1 MIGIQTNA
9 AREAGDAGA
18 SRRQVL
24 KTGAAAAAF
33 AVMSPAVL
41 RAQGRP
47 IKIGL
52 VTPTTG
58 PLAIFAETDAF
69 TLAAFKKAVAG
80 GITIGGQI
88 HPVDVIVKDS
98 QSNSNRASEVAN
110 ELVNASKV
118 DLMVTAHTP
127 DTVNPVAD
135 VCEINEVPCVS
146 TDAPWQ
152 PYFFGRKGNPA
163 KGFKWTYHFFWGA
176 EALISTF
183 INMYDEL
190 PTNKIVGCLWP
201 NDSDGNAFSDKGH
214 GMPPVLE
221 KRGYKVVNT
230 GSFDPFAE
238 NFTSQITAFK
248 AAGVEIVTSVL
259 PPPTFASFWT
269 QAAQQGFKPKIVT
282 PGKSAEFPGA
292 VNALGPLG
300 KNIGIEVWWS
310 PYHPFSSHL
319 TGQSSAQL
327 AAAYTA
333 ATKKTWTMPLG
344 FKHALFEVAA
354 DVLKRSKALEP
365 DAIRESIA
373 STQYESIVGPVQ
385 WKKGPVPN
393 VCTTPL
399 VGGQWQAAASGGGYD
414 LKIVN
419 NKDNPNIKTNGKLLV
434 L

>member
-1 MIGIQTNA
+1 MIGNQTNS
-9 AREAGDAGA
+9 RNSLV
-18 SRRQVL
+18 SRRRVL
-24 KTGAAAAAF
+24 KTGTAV
-33 AVMSPAVL
+33 AVMAMAPTIL
-41 RAQGRP
+41 RAQGRA

-58 PLAIFAETDAF
+58 PLAIFAEPDAF
-69 TLAAFKKAVAG
+69 VLTEFKKAIG
-80 GITIGGQI
+80 TGIKIGNQT
-88 HPVDVIVKDS
+88 HAVEVIVKDS
-98 QSNSNRASEVAN
+98 QSNPNRAAEVAN
-110 ELVNASKV
+110 ELILSNKI
-118 DLMVTAHTP
+118 DLMVVAHTP

-135 VCEINEVPCVS
+135 QCEINEVPCIS

-152 PYFFGRKGNPA
+152 PYFFGRKGDPA

-183 INMYDEL
+183 INLYDDL
-190 PTNKIVGCLWP
+190 ATNRIVGALWP
-201 NDSDGNAFSDKGH
+201 NDSDGNAFSDPQR
-214 GMPPVLE
+214 GMPPVLM

-248 AAGVEIVTSVL
+248 SQGVEIVTSVL
-259 PPPTFASFWT
+259 PPPTFANFWT

-282 PGKSAEFPGA
+282 PGKSAEFPAA
-292 VNALGPLG
+292 VKALGQLG

-319 TGQSSAQL
+319 TGQSSAEL
-327 AAAYTA
+327 AAAYSAT
-333 ATKKTWTMPLG
+333 TKKTWTMPLG

-365 DAIRESIA
+365 EAIRQSVAETS
-373 STQYESIVGPVQ
+373 YESIVGQVQ
-385 WKKGPVPN
+385 WKNGPVPN
-393 VCTTPL
+393 ISTTPL
-399 VGGQWQAAASGGGYD
+399 VGGQWQEATGGELE

-419 NKDNPNIKTNGKLLV
+419 NKDAPEIKTNGKMLPL
-434 L
+434 

>member
-1 MIGIQTNA
+1 MVGTQTNLPKSPV
-9 AREAGDAGA
+9 
-18 SRRQVL
+18 SRRRVL
-24 KTGAAAAAF
+24 KTGTAATLLAMA
-33 AVMSPAVL
+33 PGVL

-58 PLAIFAETDAF
+58 PLAIFAEADPF
-69 TLAAFKKAVAG
+69 VIGQFKKAVAG
-80 GITIGGQI
+80 GIKIGGQT
-88 HPVDVIVKDS
+88 HPVEVIVKDS
-98 QSNSNRASEVAN
+98 QSNPNRAAEVAN
-110 ELVNASKV
+110 ELINASKV
-118 DLMVTAHTP
+118 DLMVVAHTP

-135 VCEINEVPCVS
+135 ACEINEVPCVS

-152 PYFFGRKGNPA
+152 PYFFGRKGDPK

-176 EALISTF
+176 GQLISTF
-183 INMYDEL
+183 INLFDEI
-190 PTNKIVGCLWP
+190 PTNHVVGCLWP
-201 NDSDGNAFSDKGH
+201 NDSDGNAFSDKVH
-214 GMPPVLE
+214 GMPPILE
-221 KRGYKVVNT
+221 KRGYKVINT
-230 GSFDPFAE
+230 GSFDAFAE

-248 AAGVEIVTSVL
+248 AAGVECVTSVL
-259 PPPTFASFWT
+259 PPPTFANFWT
-269 QAAQQGFKPKIVT
+269 QAAQQGFKPKVVT
-282 PGKSAEFPGA
+282 PGKSAEFPAA

-333 ATKKTWTMPLG
+333 ATKRTWTMPLG

-354 DVLKRSKALEP
+354 DVLRRSKALEP
-365 DAIRESIA
+365 EAIRQAIVA
-373 STQYESIVGPVQ
+373 TNYQAVVGPLQ

-399 VGGQWQAAASGGGYD
+399 VGGQWQQGKGKEYV
-414 LKIVN
+414 LRIVN
-419 NKDNPNIKTNGKLLV
+419 NKDAPEIKTNGKMLPL
-434 L
+434 

>member
-1 MIGIQTNA
+1 MIGNQTNW
-9 AREAGDAGA
+9 RNSLV
-18 SRRQVL
+18 SRRRVL
-24 KTGAAAAAF
+24 KTGTAV
-33 AVMSPAVL
+33 AVMAMAPTIL
-41 RAQGRP
+41 RAQGRA

-58 PLAIFAETDAF
+58 PLAIFAEPDAF
-69 TLAAFKKAVAG
+69 VLAEFKKAIG
-80 GITIGGQI
+80 TGIKIGNQT
-88 HPVDVIVKDS
+88 HAVEVIVKDS
-98 QSNSNRASEVAN
+98 QSNPNRAAEVAN
-110 ELVNASKV
+110 ELILSNKI
-118 DLMVTAHTP
+118 DLMVVAHTP

-135 VCEINEVPCVS
+135 QCEINEVPCIS

-152 PYFFGRKGNPA
+152 PYFFGRKGDPA

-183 INMYDEL
+183 INLYDDL
-190 PTNKIVGCLWP
+190 ATNRIVGALWP
-201 NDSDGNAFSDKGH
+201 NDSDGNAFSDPQR
-214 GMPPVLE
+214 GMPPVLT

-248 AAGVEIVTSVL
+248 SQGVEIVTSVL
-259 PPPTFASFWT
+259 PPPTFANFWT

-282 PGKSAEFPGA
+282 PGKSAEFPAA
-292 VNALGPLG
+292 VKALGQLG

-319 TGQSSAQL
+319 TGQSFAEL
-327 AAAYTA
+327 AAAYSAT
-333 ATKKTWTMPLG
+333 TKKTWTMPLG

-365 DAIRESIA
+365 EALRQSVVETS
-373 STQYESIVGPVQ
+373 YESIVGQVQ
-385 WKKGPVPN
+385 WKNGPVPN
-393 VCTTPL
+393 ISTTLL
-399 VGGQWQAAASGGGYD
+399 VGGQWQEATGGELE

-419 NKDNPNIKTNGKLLV
+419 NKDAPEIKTNGKMLPL
-434 L
+434 

>member
-1 MIGIQTNA
+1 M
-9 AREAGDAGA
+9 REDDNMRKGRGATTLAA

-24 KTGAAAAAF
+24 KTGAAATFLA
-33 AVMSPAVL
+33 MTPAVL
-41 RAQGRP
+41 RAENRV
-47 IKIGL
+47 IRIGL

-58 PLAIFAETDAF
+58 PLAIFAEPDAF
-69 TLAAFKKAVAG
+69 VLHNFRKSVGG
-80 GITIGGQI
+80 GIKIGI
-88 HPVDVIVKDS
+88 KTHPVEVTVKDS
-98 QSNSNRASEVAN
+98 QSNPNRAAEVAN
-110 ELVNASKV
+110 ELILGNKI
-118 DLMVTAHTP
+118 DLMVVAHTP

-135 VCEINEVPCVS
+135 ACEINEVPCVS

-190 PTNKIVGCLWP
+190 PTNHVVGCLWP
-201 NDSDGNAFSDKGH
+201 NDSDGNAFSDAVH

-221 KRGYKVVNT
+221 TRGYHVVNT

-238 NFTSQITAFK
+238 NFTSQISAFK
-248 AAGVEIVTSVL
+248 SGGVEIVTSVL

-282 PGKSAEFPGA
+282 PGKSAEFPAA
-292 VNALGPLG
+292 VKALGPLG

-327 AAAYTA
+327 AAAYTK
-333 ATKKTWTMPLG
+333 ATNRTWTMPLG

-365 DAIRESIA
+365 NAIREA
-373 STQYESIVGPVQ
+373 VADTQCESIVGPVQ

-393 VCTTPL
+393 VSTTPL
-399 VGGQWQAAASGGGYD
+399 VGGQWQEGTGGELE

-419 NKDNPNIKTNGKLLV
+419 NKDEPRIKTNGTLLP

>member
-1 MIGIQTNA
+1 MHTNKYSLNLV
-9 AREAGDAGA
+9 A
-18 SRRQVL
+18 SRRQIL
-24 KTGAAAAAF
+24 KAGTAATFMAMAP
-33 AVMSPAVL
+33 SVL
-41 RAQGRP
+41 RAQNHA

-52 VTPTTG
+52 VTPATG
-58 PLAIFAETDAF
+58 PLAIFAEPDGF
-69 TLAAFKKAVAG
+69 VLGEFRKAVGG
-80 GITIGGQI
+80 GIKIGRKT
-88 HPVDVIVKDS
+88 HPVEVIVKDS
-98 QSNSNRASEVAN
+98 QSNPNRAAEVAN
-110 ELVNASKV
+110 ELILSSKI
-118 DLMVTAHTP
+118 DLMVVAHTP

-135 VCEINEVPCVS
+135 ACEVNEVPCVS

-190 PTNKIVGCLWP
+190 PTNHVVGALWP
-201 NDSDGNAFSDKGH
+201 NDSDGNAFSDAGH
-214 GMPPVLE
+214 GMPPVLT

-248 AAGVEIVTSVL
+248 SAGVEVVTSVL

-282 PGKSAEFPGA
+282 PGKSAEFPAA
-292 VNALGPLG
+292 VKALGPLG
-300 KNIGIEVWWS
+300 KNIAIEVWWS
-310 PYHPFSSHL
+310 PYHPFTSHL
-319 TGQSSAQL
+319 TGQSAAEL
-327 AAAYTA
+327 AAAYTKA
-333 ATKKTWTMPLG
+333 SNKTWTMPLG

-365 DAIRESIA
+365 DAIRQAVSE
-373 STQYESIVGPVQ
+373 TQYESIVGPVQ
-385 WKKGPVPN
+385 WKNGPVPN
-393 VCTTPL
+393 VSTTPL
-399 VGGQWQAAASGGGYD
+399 VGGQWQAGKGSDYE

-419 NKDNPNIKTNGKLLV
+419 NKGQSNIKTNGKLLP

>member
-1 MIGIQTNA
+1 MVGIQTNTPNYA
-9 AREAGDAGA
+9 A

-24 KTGAAAAAF
+24 RTGVAATF
-33 AVMSPAVL
+33 LVMAPGVL
-41 RAQGRP
+41 RAQNRA

-58 PLAIFAETDAF
+58 PLAIFAEPDAF
-69 TLAAFKKAVAG
+69 VLGAFRKAVGG
-80 GITIGGQI
+80 GIKIGSKT
-88 HPVDVIVKDS
+88 HPVEIVVKDS
-98 QSNSNRASEVAN
+98 QSNPNRAAEVAN
-110 ELVNASKV
+110 ELILGNKI
-118 DLMVTAHTP
+118 DLMVVAHTP

-135 VCEINEVPCVS
+135 ACEISEVPCVS

-190 PTNKIVGCLWP
+190 PTNHVVGCLWP
-201 NDSDGNAFSDKGH
+201 NDSDGNAFSDAAR
-214 GMPPVLE
+214 GMPPVLA

-238 NFTSQITAFK
+238 NFTSQISAFK
-248 AAGVEIVTSVL
+248 SAGVEIVTSVL

-282 PGKSAEFPGA
+282 PGKSAEFPTA
-292 VNALGPLG
+292 VKALGPLG

-310 PYHPFSSHL
+310 PYHPFSSRL

-327 AAAYTA
+327 AADYTK
-333 ATKKTWTMPLG
+333 ATNRTWTMPLG

-354 DVLKRSKALEP
+354 DVLKRAKALEP
-365 DAIRESIA
+365 NAIREAIA
-373 STQYESIVGPVQ
+373 VTEYESIVGPVQ

-393 VCTTPL
+393 VSTTPL
-399 VGGQWQAAASGGGYD
+399 VGGQWQEGTGGE
-414 LKIVN
+414 LVLRIVN
-419 NKDNPNIKTNGKLLV
+419 NKDEPRIKTNGKLVPL
-434 L
+434 

>member
-1 MIGIQTNA
+1 MIGNQTNW
-9 AREAGDAGA
+9 RNSLV
-18 SRRQVL
+18 SRRRVL
-24 KTGAAAAAF
+24 KTGTAV
-33 AVMSPAVL
+33 AVMAMAPTIL
-41 RAQGRP
+41 RAQGRA

-58 PLAIFAETDAF
+58 PLAIFAEPDAF
-69 TLAAFKKAVAG
+69 VLAEFKKAIG
-80 GITIGGQI
+80 TGIKIGNQT
-88 HPVDVIVKDS
+88 HAVEVIVKDS
-98 QSNSNRASEVAN
+98 QSNPNRAAEVAN
-110 ELVNASKV
+110 ELILSNKI
-118 DLMVTAHTP
+118 DLMVVAHTP

-135 VCEINEVPCVS
+135 QCEINEVPCIS

-152 PYFFGRKGNPA
+152 PYFFGRKGDPA

-183 INMYDEL
+183 INLYDDL
-190 PTNKIVGCLWP
+190 ATNRIVGALWP
-201 NDSDGNAFSDKGH
+201 NDSDGNAFSDPQR
-214 GMPPVLE
+214 GMPPVLT

-248 AAGVEIVTSVL
+248 SQGVEIVTSVL
-259 PPPTFASFWT
+259 PPPTFANFWT

-282 PGKSAEFPGA
+282 PGKSAEFPAA
-292 VNALGPLG
+292 VKALGQLG

-319 TGQSSAQL
+319 TGQSSAEL
-327 AAAYTA
+327 AAAYSAT
-333 ATKKTWTMPLG
+333 TKKTWTMPLG

-365 DAIRESIA
+365 EALRQSVVETS
-373 STQYESIVGPVQ
+373 YESIVGQVQ
-385 WKKGPVPN
+385 WKNGPVPN
-393 VCTTPL
+393 ISTTLL
-399 VGGQWQAAASGGGYD
+399 VGGQWQEATGGELE

-419 NKDNPNIKTNGKLLV
+419 NKDAPEIKTNGKMLPL
-434 L
+434 